1 MTMIPQRSSVP
12 LISSAPPTSSQQS
25 FPIFLF
31 FGIARN
37 VPEIQTANL
46 AFMHMNAQ
54 EDFGLAEGMR
64 QEI

>member
-1 MTMIPQRSSVP
+1 MFP
-12 LISSAPPTSSQQS
+12 SSALLLPLLPSSLSPSS
-25 FPIFLF
+25 FF